1 MRRPLWLALLT
12 ATAFCSVSSMPSTAS
27 ASSADEL
34 YASGKRAEA
43 SHDDDVAA
51 RRYSEALALDGSLA
65 EAWMALGALRTR
77 QGDHREAERVYA
89 VFVSRVPS
97 SVAGHLA
104 HAEALHTLGRT
115 EDAAA
120 EIEIVAR
127 VAPRERKRLG
137 AWYAEDGL
145 YPAALATWR
154 AVLAQAVSEGDDET
168 STEARAMV
176 RALVLF
182 AKPCDPAAF
191 PASDDRYR
199 RLLGKIAR
207 SGGI

>member
-12 ATAFCSVSSMPSTAS
+12 AAAIGSISS
-27 ASSADEL
+27 ASSASSATEL
-34 YASGKRAEA
+34 FASGKRAEA
-43 SHDDDVAA
+43 THDDDVAA

-77 QGDHREAERVYA
+77 QGDLREAERVYA

-97 SVAGHLA
+97 SVAAHLA
-104 HAEALHTLGRT
+104 HAESLHALGRT

-191 PASDDRYR
+191 PSSDDKLRK
-199 RLLGKIAR
+199 LLGKVAR
-207 SGGI
+207 SGGL

>member
-1 MRRPLWLALLT
+1 MRRRCSLAALFSAVAL
-12 ATAFCSVSSMPSTAS
+12 AFAPSVVY
-27 ASSADEL
+27 ASSATEL
-34 YASGKRAEA
+34 VASGKRAEA

-51 RRYSEALALDGSLA
+51 RRYTDALALDGSLD

-77 QGDHREAERVYA
+77 QGDLREAERVYA
-89 VFVSRVPS
+89 VFVSRRRA
-97 SVAGHLA
+97 SVAAHLA
-104 HAEALHTLGRT
+104 HAESLHALGRT
-115 EDAAA
+115 EEAAA

-154 AVLAQAVSEGDDET
+154 AVLTQAVSEGDDET
-168 STEARAMV
+168 ATEARAMV

-191 PASDDRYR
+191 PTSEDKLRK
-199 RLLGKIAR
+199 LLGKLAR

>member
-1 MRRPLWLALLT
+1 MRKRCSLATLLST
-12 ATAFCSVSSMPSTAS
+12 MALAFVPSAAH
-27 ASSADEL
+27 ASSATEL
-34 YASGKRAEA
+34 VASGKRAEA
-43 SHDDDVAA
+43 SHEDDVAA
-51 RRYSEALALDGSLA
+51 RRYTDALALDGTLD

-77 QGDHREAERVYA
+77 QGDLREAERVYA
-89 VFVSRVPS
+89 VFVSRRQA
-97 SVAGHLA
+97 SVAAHLA
-104 HAEALHTLGRT
+104 HAESLHAIGRT
-115 EDAAA
+115 EEAAA
-120 EIEIVAR
+120 EIDIVAR

-137 AWYAEDGL
+137 VWYAEDGL

-191 PASDDRYR
+191 PASDDKIRK
-199 RLLGKIAR
+199 LLGKVAR
-207 SGGI
+207 SGGT